1 MTTTQLKEQERG
13 HRRELR
19 GVVVS
24 DKMQK
29 TIVVEVTRRVQ
40 HQKYKKFINL
50 KKKYHVH
57 DEKEE
62 AGLGDYV
69 MMKESRPLSKLKRW
83 TLKEII
89 KKGESE

>member
-29 TIVVEVTRRVQ
+29 TIVGEVTRRVQ

-69 MMKESRPLSKLKRW
+69 MMEESRPLSKLKRW

>member
-57 DEKEE
+57 
-62 AGLGDYV
+62 
-69 MMKESRPLSKLKRW
+69 
-83 TLKEII
+83 I
-89 KKGESE
+89 

>member
-1 MTTTQLKEQERG
+1 MEENKSEIKRRKLK
-13 HRRELR
+13 

-69 MMKESRPLSKLKRW
+69 MMEESRPLSKLKRW

>member
-69 MMKESRPLSKLKRW
+69 MMEESRPLSKLKRW